1 MRVERQH
8 YRTTAAAESVTITA
22 LPPLAGGDMPVARLI
37 TARGCP
43 IIFATG
49 YGLEGVPEE
58 FRDLPGAAEALPAQ
72 GPGNLDRWSLSSAR
86 VIARRKYEIRALT
99 AVFAAMVVSLNW

>member
-1 MRVERQH
+1 VLSDAGQRGRRGQT
-8 YRTTAAAESVTITA
+8 RRRRSRSAEFDLAILDVNLRGEIIT
-22 LPPLAGGDMPVARLI
+22 MPVAKLI

-49 YGLEGVPEE
+49 YGTEGVPEE

-72 GPGNLDRWSLSSAR
+72 GPGNLDR
-86 VIARRKYEIRALT
+86 
-99 AVFAAMVVSLNW
+99 

>member
-1 MRVERQH
+1 VLSDVGQRGRPGQAPGLA
-8 YRTTAAAESVTITA
+8 RSAEFDLAILDVNLRAEIIT
-22 LPPLAGGDMPVARLI
+22 PVAKLI

-49 YGLEGVPEE
+49 YGSEGVPEE

-72 GPGNLDRWSLSSAR
+72 GPGNLDR
-86 VIARRKYEIRALT
+86 
-99 AVFAAMVVSLNW
+99 